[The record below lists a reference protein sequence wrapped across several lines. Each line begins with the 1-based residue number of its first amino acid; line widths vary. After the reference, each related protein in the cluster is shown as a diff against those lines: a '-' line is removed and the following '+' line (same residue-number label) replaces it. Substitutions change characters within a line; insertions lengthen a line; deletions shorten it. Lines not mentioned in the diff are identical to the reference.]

1 MCMLKLCVSSI
12 SKLLHLI
19 FRNCIETDSFPKEW
33 KKANTIPVHKLS
45 FRFLWLWCTWKIVWV
60 NSLIF
65 IWQMPMSFSQWSN
78 FKRVANHS
86 WWSTRFSSRTLI
98 IFKFQTFCRWSFSL
112 VRNTTSSSLCHNE
125 ILSKISQCAYKWK
138 ILFNPDA
145 SKQAEE
151 IVFSRKKI
159 LTVVTSTSITGHWKG
174 RILKTI

>member
-33 KKANTIPVHKLS
+33 KKANIIPVHKLS

-98 IFKFQTFCRWSFSL
+98 IFKFQSNVKLFVDDRSRWCVTLLLHHYVIMRSCPKYHNVHTNEKYYLILMLQNKLKKLFS
-112 VRNTTSSSLCHNE
+112 H
-125 ILSKISQCAYKWK
+125 A
-138 ILFNPDA
+138 
-145 SKQAEE
+145 
-151 IVFSRKKI
+151 KK
-159 LTVVTSTSITGHWKG
+159 S
-174 RILKTI
+174 